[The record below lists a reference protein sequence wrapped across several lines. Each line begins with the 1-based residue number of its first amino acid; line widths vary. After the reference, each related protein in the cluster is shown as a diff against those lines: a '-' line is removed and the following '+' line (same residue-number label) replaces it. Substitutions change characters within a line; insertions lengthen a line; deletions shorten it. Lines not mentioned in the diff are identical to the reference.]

1 MNGRLMKIWDE
12 YPELLLRVKMYTSM
26 LDQLQKE
33 DFAEEL
39 DRVRNDPI
47 MSAEIKAKLVQ
58 SIMQRQQMRG
68 FDREMYKKLLQ
79 QDGTELAMF
88 ESALDALPESLREVA
103 KALALGEES
112 WDLIAERHYISRTT
126 LAHYRKR
133 ALAML
138 SAVYDRHDRAE
149 IEELLS

>member
-47 MSAEIKAKLVQ
+47 MSAEIKAKLAQ
-58 SIMQRQQMRG
+58 SIIRRQQMSG
-68 FDREMYKKLLQ
+68 FDREMYKKLIQ

-103 KALALGEES
+103 KALASAKKVGIRLPKGTTS
-112 WDLIAERHYISRTT
+112 AGQPWRTIASVRWQCCPQYTT
-126 LAHYRKR
+126 GMI
-133 ALAML
+133 ALR
-138 SAVYDRHDRAE
+138 SKNC
-149 IEELLS
+149 